1 MKNNQTGEFISF
13 EDYMKKSFSENL
25 ALYFDFNK
33 LNNNEITSVY
43 TERILSNPKKKFAVR
58 GLAGIKRILDSINSI
73 GMGIHTRTSF
83 EILGNSLEFTTDTD
97 SGLITTKIQ
106 QKTSEIANNTNSCF
120 TITANLNQNVLFIK
134 IMLLA
139 KSIQSVKDSV
149 GVSIMFKE
157 QSQILDDEEYASDTL
172 LGPIQTEQTEQNN
185 TTTETVDF

>member
-1 MKNNQTGEFISF
+1 
-13 EDYMKKSFSENL
+13 MKKSFIENL

-33 LNNNEITSVY
+33 LNDNEITSVY
-43 TERILSNPKKKFAVR
+43 TERILSNSKKKFAVR

-83 EILGNSLEFTTDTD
+83 EILGSSLEFTTDTD

-106 QKTSEIANNTNSCF
+106 QKTSEIANSTNNCF
-120 TITANLNQNVLFIK
+120 AITANLNQNVLFIK
-134 IMLLA
+134 IMLIT
-139 KSIQSVKDSV
+139 KSIQSIKDSV

-172 LGPIQTEQTEQNN
+172 LGPIQTEQTEQTEQNN